1 MSTVQSTAQ
10 ARPLSRL
17 HIPRTLVAL
26 AVVVALAAAALT
38 AVLVASG
45 GSDAAAPQRSAHA
58 ASLRQHF
65 GGRAEG
71 PGVRSESR
79 SGAAND
85 GTDHAGARP

>member
-17 HIPRTLVAL
+17 HFPRRLVTL

-45 GSDAAAPQRSAHA
+45 GSGTASPQRAAHA

-71 PGVRSESR
+71 PGIRSESR
-79 SGAAND
+79 SGPAND
-85 GTDHAGARP
+85 GAEQGGARP